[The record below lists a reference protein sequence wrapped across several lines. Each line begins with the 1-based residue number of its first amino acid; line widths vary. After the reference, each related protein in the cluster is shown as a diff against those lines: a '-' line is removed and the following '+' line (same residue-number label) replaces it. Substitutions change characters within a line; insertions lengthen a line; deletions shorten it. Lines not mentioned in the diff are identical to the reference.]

1 LALPGHGFDW
11 RSEIF
16 SEWENRSDTREFAA
30 DLNSGRV
37 LFQKSLDLHYRASAT
52 ELRSGEASS
61 GRSDRGT
68 KKGFVRNSGTETE
81 ERNRTCEFKD
91 VVLE

>member
-1 LALPGHGFDW
+1 MGKSIRHLRIRGRFEQRTGIVPKIIG
-11 RSEIF
+11 
-16 SEWENRSDTREFAA
+16 SD
-30 DLNSGRV
+30 
-37 LFQKSLDLHYRASAT
+37 YRASAT